1 MSESNGPS
9 TEELAYLLWEK
20 QGRPEN
26 RSAQN
31 WIEAEYLAGSLANVT
46 RDENEVD
53 LRMRGLGPLTQG
65 ESLPWNG
72 DAQQSENGSGA
83 SQINQSEQDVGGTSV
98 IASCVA
104 GTALVIAVGVLIS
117 FFRKMGS

>member
-1 MSESNGPS
+1 MSEGNGS
-9 TEELAYLLWEK
+9 GTEDLAYLLWEK

-65 ESLPWNG
+65 DSLPRNG
-72 DAQQSENGSGA
+72 DAQQSENEFWSFTDKSVGARCRRHFGDRLVCCWHRTGDCCRGSDF
-83 SQINQSEQDVGGTSV
+83 I
-98 IASCVA
+98 
-104 GTALVIAVGVLIS
+104 L
-117 FFRKMGS
+117 